1 MLHQYKR
8 RVNQALEVTVTVD
21 MDDLT
26 TADKAQRVKDSRDDG
41 TQSIYFEEDIGPIPA
56 APLLIQPNDLIAAGA
71 AVAGQAALHVQ
82 VADDAVLPEPVY
94 DSQGNYKHT
103 GRKES
108 YTPVH
113 RSAGEGE
120 NAKMLFVAINIDTLK
135 RNFAFKTSDDPNF
148 PFTRKVKLP
157 NLYGKGT
164 EVICVNPKFWAFV
177 VDEFESKQWKE
188 TIKGEERSN
197 GFTGGAH
204 KRWRACDF
212 TSEEVNAVKL
222 PTNQVGYMRP
232 IGTD

>member
-8 RVNQALEVTVTVD
+8 RVNQALEVTVTEDTDV
-21 MDDLT
+21 LT
-26 TADKAQRVKDSRDDG
+26 AADKAQCVKESQADG

-56 APLLIQPNDLIAAGA
+56 APNNLIAAGV

-82 VADDAVLPEPVY
+82 VADGVADDSVY

-103 GRKES
+103 GRKEG

-120 NAKMLFVAINIDTLK
+120 NAKMLFAAINIDTLK
-135 RNFAFKTSDDPNF
+135 RNFAFKMSDDPNF
-148 PFTRKVKLP
+148 PFTRNVKLP

-177 VDEFESKQWKE
+177 VDEFERKQWKE

-197 GFTGGAH
+197 GYTGGAH
-204 KRWRACDF
+204 KQWRACDF
-212 TSEEVNAVKL
+212 ISEEVNAATL
-222 PTNQVGYMRP
+222 PINQDAYKPP

>member
-8 RVNQALEVTVTVD
+8 RVNQALEVTVTEDTDV
-21 MDDLT
+21 LT
-26 TADKAQRVKDSRDDG
+26 EADKAQCIKDSQADG

-56 APLLIQPNDLIAAGA
+56 APPLNDLIAAGA
-71 AVAGQAALHVQ
+71 AVVGQVALHVQ
-82 VADDAVLPEPVY
+82 VADDAVLPESVY

-103 GRKES
+103 GRKEG

-120 NAKMLFVAINIDTLK
+120 NAKMLFAAINIETLK
-135 RNFAFKTSDDPNF
+135 RNFAFKMSDDPNF

-188 TIKGEERSN
+188 AIKGEERSN
-197 GFTGGAH
+197 GYTGGAH
-204 KRWRACDF
+204 KKWRACDF
-212 TSEEVNAVKL
+212 ISEEVNAVKL
-222 PTNQVGYMRP
+222 PTNQVGYKKP